1 MKLLKSWFAL
11 SAFIAGLAILSASP
25 AWAQLY
31 GSLTGVITHP
41 SGTVIPGATAT
52 ATVTISLT
60 LPLATTRRSVEVI
73 SQAAQLG
80 TQDAATGQVID
91 RKFINDLPNVGRDVI
106 SLAYL
111 TPSVVSSQNGGQTGG
126 QGNNLWRL
134 Q

>member
-25 AWAQLY
+25 ACAELY
-31 GSLTGVITHP
+31 SGSLTGVITGP
-41 SGTVIPGATAT
+41 SGAVIPGAIAP
-52 ATVTISLT
+52 VTIGKA
-60 LPLATTRRSVEVI
+60 LPLATARQSVEVI
-73 SQAAQLG
+73 SQAAELG